1 MSTLNEILETLN
13 PIKKETPQLNEA
25 IEVIE
30 DQDFSYDGFQVVR
43 GEFFAHIYEPSITFN
58 KNKVYVNTTCIRKM
72 PEVEYVQLLVN
83 PEKQMLV
90 VRPCEEE
97 EKDSLKWCSGTSKKK
112 PKQITCKLFFAK
124 IIELMGWNPN
134 HRYKLLGKMV
144 SSNDELIFVFDLTA
158 SEVYQ
163 RTITED
169 QRERTSR
176 TPLFPEEWKDSFGLP
191 FDEHRKQ
198 LQINIFDGYAVF
210 SLQDESSV
218 AKTEERS
225 PMEGNI

>member
-1 MSTLNEILETLN
+1 MSTLNDILNNLNSESVETN
-13 PIKKETPQLNEA
+13 SYKEA

-30 DQDFSYDGFQVVR
+30 DQDFSYEGFQVVR

-58 KNKVYVNTTCIRKM
+58 KNKVYVNTTCIRKL
-72 PEVEYVQLLVN
+72 PEVEFVQLLVN
-83 PEKQMLV
+83 PETQKLV
-90 VRPCEEE
+90 VRPCKEE
-97 EKDSLKWCSGTSKKK
+97 EKDSLRWCSGSTKKK

-169 QRERTSR
+169 QKERTSR
-176 TPLFPEEWKDSFGLP
+176 TPIFPEEWKYSFGLP
-191 FDEHRKQ
+191 YDEHRKQ

-210 SLQDESSV
+210 SLQEDESVPTPSSENT
-218 AKTEERS
+218 TEE
-225 PMEGNI
+225 